1 MLAQMRDND
10 KLIGDYETMVTNL
23 LTWIQKTNEELSD
36 TTFPN
41 TIAEVQTLVME
52 FNQFRT
58 AEKPPKYI
66 GCSIMYI
73 YVIRFNYVHTYIYT
87 YVHTYIRLYIAFA
100 VKL

>member
-73 YVIRFNYVHTYIYT
+73 YVNIYT